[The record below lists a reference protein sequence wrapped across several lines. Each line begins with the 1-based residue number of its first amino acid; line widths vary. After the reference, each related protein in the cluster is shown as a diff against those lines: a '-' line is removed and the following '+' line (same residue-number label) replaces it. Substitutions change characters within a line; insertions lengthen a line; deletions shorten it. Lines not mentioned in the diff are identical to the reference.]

1 MITSVSNSFNFL
13 RSVYSLNPIA
23 LIYLCKHHPLSV
35 CGFIHSLHT
44 KYIFPAS
51 SHIYFA
57 WLRVILSFLRQDF
70 LLATHVRTQSNRN
83 VHAAILIYVVLQE
96 CDQSSGR
103 SQYGIVQCVY
113 QISSIFTLGTDTQ
126 TSCLCITQGR
136 TGTNLK
142 VLLLSGAPCFYVAGF
157 TFRSARSPLQHSR
170 VRTGTSR
177 LRKNSTV

>member
-1 MITSVSNSFNFL
+1 MQNITLFLSAVSFTPFIQSISFL
-13 RSVYSLNPIA
+13 QAVYI
-23 LIYLCKHHPLSV
+23 LCMVESYS
-35 CGFIHSLHT
+35 I
-44 KYIFPAS
+44 I
-51 SHIYFA
+51 
-57 WLRVILSFLRQDF
+57 LRQDF

-113 QISSIFTLGTDTQ
+113 QISSVFTLGTDTQ

-157 TFRSARSPLQHSR
+157 YFRSARSPLQHSR